1 MTANGSYVICALDGV
16 APAEAQGIG
25 FTRELL
31 MTNRVSEATFQ
42 SAADR
47 FGLQGLVQLTALI
60 GYYGMM
66 ACVLNAFEVPPV
78 LRPAEPG

>member
-1 MTANGSYVICALDGV
+1 V
-16 APAEAQGIG
+16 
-25 FTRELL
+25 
-31 MTNRVSEATFQ
+31 
-42 SAADR
+42 
-47 FGLQGLVQLTALI
+47 TALI